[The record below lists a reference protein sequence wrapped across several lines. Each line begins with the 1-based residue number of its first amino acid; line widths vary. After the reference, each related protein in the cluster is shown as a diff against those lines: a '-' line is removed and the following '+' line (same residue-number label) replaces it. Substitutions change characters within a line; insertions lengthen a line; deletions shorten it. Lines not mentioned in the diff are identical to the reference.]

1 MKKSATTIDKKHY
14 EKVMMLSKRRGF
26 IWGPSPEIF
35 GGLSGF
41 YAYGPLG
48 KAIKNNVENLI
59 RNWLWINGFWE
70 VDAPT
75 VSPEIVWISSGH
87 VEGFIDPIVRCTKC
101 KTVYRADKLI
111 EEVAPQI
118 HTSGKSFEELTE
130 ILEKEGIRCPK
141 CGGKLGEVAG
151 YNLMMKTTIGLDTTG
166 YLRPETATTT
176 YIMFKR
182 LHTFFREKLPSKV
195 FQIGKAYRNEISPR
209 QGVLRLREFTQG
221 EAQTFILPEQEY
233 DFAEFKRI
241 ENEKLPLL
249 PYKIQMEDKEEIQN
263 VTLREAID
271 LGYLEKEAYAWHIW
285 VAYKIYELL
294 NIPEEK
300 FRLRQHLPEERA
312 HYAKDA
318 WDIEFL
324 TEDFGWVELCGIHD
338 RGDYDLLRHQ
348 KYSKQKM
355 MVRGS
360 KGKEIPHI
368 LEIAFGIDRT
378 IYALLETSY
387 IKDDIREWLKLPA
400 FIVPIQIAVF
410 PLMKKNGLDTKA
422 KEIYRKL
429 RRTEFRIIYDEDGS
443 IGKRYRRMDEVGTPF
458 EVTIDYQTLE
468 DDTVTIR
475 DRDTMK
481 QNRVKTEDLV
491 NEFKRRIQDPLKNLA
506 GAIV

>member
-1 MKKSATTIDKKHY
+1 MNKTATANKKHY

-41 YAYGPLG
+41 YSYGPLG
-48 KAIKNNVENLI
+48 KIIKNNVEELI
-59 RNWLWINGFWE
+59 QKWLWINGFWE

-111 EEVAPQI
+111 EEFAPNI
-118 HTSGKSFEELTE
+118 HTSGKSFEELTKIIE
-130 ILEKEGIRCPK
+130 EKNIQCPK
-141 CGGKLGEVAG
+141 CGGKLGEVTG

-182 LHTFFREKLPSKV
+182 LHAFFREKLPSKV

-221 EAQTFILPEQEY
+221 EAQTFILPEQEH
-233 DFAEFKRI
+233 DFADFKKI

-249 PYKIQMEDKEEIQN
+249 PYKIQMEDREDIQN
-263 VTLREAID
+263 ISLREAID

-285 VAYKIYELL
+285 VAYKIYEMLG
-294 NIPEEK
+294 IPK
-300 FRLRQHLPEERA
+300 KRFRLRQHLPDERA

-324 TEDFGWVELCGIHD
+324 TQDFGWVELCGVHD
-338 RGDYDLLRHQ
+338 RGDYDLSRHQ

-355 MVRGS
+355 LVRSS
-360 KGKEIPHI
+360 KGKEVPHV

-378 IYALLETSY
+378 IYALLEANY
-387 IKDDIREWLKLPA
+387 VKDDVREWLRLPA
-400 FIVPIQIAVF
+400 FIAPIQIAVF
-410 PLMKKNGLDTKA
+410 PLMKKDGLDAKA
-422 KEIYRKL
+422 KEVYRTL
-429 RRTEFRIIYDEDGS
+429 RQTEFRVVYDEDGS

-468 DDTVTIR
+468 DGTVTIR
-475 DRDTMK
+475 DRDTME
-481 QNRVKTEDLV
+481 QHRVKIEELTK
-491 NEFKRRIQDPLKNLA
+491 EFKKLIQNPLENLA
-506 GAIV
+506 KQMI